1 MEIQQTFIIT
11 SLYWRRVSRDERHHR
26 LWINLRPPR
35 RFSELLW
42 TRLRSLE
49 LFTAYVINYSLQLMA
64 KSKWRMQPSLKIALQ
79 ISSSVILLN
88 GNNLTLLAK
97 SLDNHENIGINITSL
112 AALCTD
118 GPRFA
123 IKWFE
128 TLLKVSR
135 RSKERCDVTIVK
147 HIIQESRVCS
157 GQFSSNMK
165 MEGVGDIM
173 NGRTNE
179 VAKTPQ
185 PSPKV
190 VYWNHTTIAGLNAG
204 MTAVNVSSCLEKVC
218 DIYRYSIPIIP
229 LISSYDL
236 NNLIFVMLHCYLE
249 IGREFVRQYYTM
261 LSERPQDVF
270 RFYSH
275 ESYFAHDTDQPVQGQ
290 QKIQKAIERLAFV
303 DCKARIYT
311 VSGTATMNNG
321 LVIQVCGELSTGDN
335 PGRRFLQTFI
345 LCPQTPK
352 KYYVHN
358 DVFQWLDRAFGDTI
372 IQPQKND
379 VQTQI
384 VTEENVGANGGAGGI
399 NGHTQTLS
407 ASHNQQ
413 HLEPLPSMNANA
425 IVRDAKHQINDLAS
439 SKSDDSSTEE
449 AQTEDSSSVTIDPT
463 PKTWAKLVGGNQT
476 AAANIAAQLQNM
488 NQATTQPPARLPIMQ
503 NQTSMS
509 IANNAN
515 LHANF
520 EDNCRLY
527 VGGITRNIIPESAAA
542 IERDI
547 RSEFEKFGHVAA
559 VNVPRRVLDSTDP
572 QRTVFA
578 FVVMRTPEGARNAFN
593 AARKERSLSLIHL
606 KIDSLGFDG
615 EATLSEQKGGQ
626 MNSRT
631 SFMHRGPPLQG
642 LSRGGFSVRNGSS
655 GGRGGGGG
663 ARGLRHYSGGSEYR
677 QSSEHGRH

>member
-1 MEIQQTFIIT
+1 
-11 SLYWRRVSRDERHHR
+11 
-26 LWINLRPPR
+26 
-35 RFSELLW
+35 
-42 TRLRSLE
+42 
-49 LFTAYVINYSLQLMA
+49 
-64 KSKWRMQPSLKIALQ
+64 
-79 ISSSVILLN
+79 
-88 GNNLTLLAK
+88 
-97 SLDNHENIGINITSL
+97 
-112 AALCTD
+112 
-118 GPRFA
+118 
-123 IKWFE
+123 
-128 TLLKVSR
+128 
-135 RSKERCDVTIVK
+135 
-147 HIIQESRVCS
+147 
-157 GQFSSNMK
+157 
-165 MEGVGDIM
+165 MEGVGDVM

-185 PSPKV
+185 PSPK
-190 VYWNHTTIAGLNAG
+190 
-204 MTAVNVSSCLEKVC
+204 
-218 DIYRYSIPIIP
+218 
-229 LISSYDL
+229 
-236 NNLIFVMLHCYLE
+236 E

-321 LVIQVCGELSTGDN
+321 LVIQVCGELSIGDN
-335 PGRRFLQTFI
+335 PERRFLQTFI

-358 DVFQWLDRAFGDTI
+358 DVFQWLDRAFGDAV

-379 VQTQI
+379 VQAQI
-384 VTEENVGANGGAGGI
+384 TTEENAPTNGETGEI
-399 NGHTQTLS
+399 NGHTQTIS
-407 ASHNQQ
+407 ASHNQIETTDQSPDSLKKEQ
-413 HLEPLPSMNANA
+413 HLEPIPAANTNA
-425 IVRDAKHQINDLAS
+425 VVHDAKHQMNDRAS

-449 AQTEDSSSVTIDPT
+449 AQIEDSNSVTVDSA

-476 AAANIAAQLQNM
+476 TAATIAAQLQNIT
-488 NQATTQPPARLPIMQ
+488 QTTAQPPMRFPVIQ
-503 NQTSMS
+503 NHTSIS
-509 IANNAN
+509 ASNNAN

-527 VGGITRNIIPESAAA
+527 VGGITRNIVPESAAA

-547 RSEFEKFGHVAA
+547 RFEFEKFGHVAS
-559 VNVPRRVLDSTDP
+559 VNVPRRVLDTADP

-578 FVVMRTPEGARNAFN
+578 FVVMRTPEGARNAFH

-626 MNSRT
+626 INSRT
-631 SFMHRGPPLQG
+631 PFVHRGPPVQG
-642 LSRGGFSVRNGSS
+642 LSRGGFNVRNGSG

-663 ARGLRHYSGGSEYR
+663 SRGLRHYSGGSEYR

>member
-1 MEIQQTFIIT
+1 
-11 SLYWRRVSRDERHHR
+11 
-26 LWINLRPPR
+26 
-35 RFSELLW
+35 
-42 TRLRSLE
+42 
-49 LFTAYVINYSLQLMA
+49 
-64 KSKWRMQPSLKIALQ
+64 
-79 ISSSVILLN
+79 
-88 GNNLTLLAK
+88 
-97 SLDNHENIGINITSL
+97 
-112 AALCTD
+112 
-118 GPRFA
+118 
-123 IKWFE
+123 
-128 TLLKVSR
+128 
-135 RSKERCDVTIVK
+135 
-147 HIIQESRVCS
+147 
-157 GQFSSNMK
+157 
-165 MEGVGDIM
+165 MEGVGDVI

-179 VAKTPQ
+179 VAKSPQ
-185 PSPKV
+185 PSPK
-190 VYWNHTTIAGLNAG
+190 
-204 MTAVNVSSCLEKVC
+204 
-218 DIYRYSIPIIP
+218 
-229 LISSYDL
+229 
-236 NNLIFVMLHCYLE
+236 E

-321 LVIQVCGELSTGDN
+321 LVIQVCGELSVGDN

-372 IQPQKND
+372 ISPQKND

-384 VTEENVGANGGAGGI
+384 VNEENAATNGEAGEI
-399 NGHTQTLS
+399 NGHTQTVS
-407 ASHNQQ
+407 GNHNQTEIIEPSPDSLKKEQ
-413 HLEPLPSMNANA
+413 HLEPIPALNANTM
-425 IVRDAKHQINDLAS
+425 VHDVKHQINDVAS
-439 SKSDDSSTEE
+439 NKSDDSSTEE
-449 AQTEDSSSVTIDPT
+449 AHNDDSSLNKLTGLQTEDSNSVTVDST

-476 AAANIAAQLQNM
+476 TAASLTAQLQNM
-488 NQATTQPPARLPIMQ
+488 NQATTQTPVRLPIMQ
-503 NQTSMS
+503 NQTSLS
-509 IANNAN
+509 SNTAN
-515 LHANF
+515 LHTNF
-520 EDNCRLY
+520 EDSCRLY

-542 IERDI
+542 IEKDI

-559 VNVPRRVLDSTDP
+559 VNVPRRVMDTTDP

-578 FVVMRTPEGARNAFN
+578 FVVMRTPEGAKNAFN
-593 AARKERSLSLIHL
+593 AARKERALSLIHL

-626 MNSRT
+626 MSSRT
-631 SFMHRGPPLQG
+631 SFIHRGPPLQG
-642 LSRGGFSVRNGSS
+642 LSRGGFSMRNGSN

-663 ARGLRHYSGGSEYR
+663 SRGLRHYSGGSEYR

>member
-1 MEIQQTFIIT
+1 MF
-11 SLYWRRVSRDERHHR
+11 
-26 LWINLRPPR
+26 
-35 RFSELLW
+35 
-42 TRLRSLE
+42 
-49 LFTAYVINYSLQLMA
+49 
-64 KSKWRMQPSLKIALQ
+64 
-79 ISSSVILLN
+79 
-88 GNNLTLLAK
+88 
-97 SLDNHENIGINITSL
+97 
-112 AALCTD
+112 
-118 GPRFA
+118 
-123 IKWFE
+123 
-128 TLLKVSR
+128 
-135 RSKERCDVTIVK
+135 
-147 HIIQESRVCS
+147 
-157 GQFSSNMK
+157 NMK
-165 MEGVGDIM
+165 MEGVGDII

-185 PSPKV
+185 PSPK
-190 VYWNHTTIAGLNAG
+190 
-204 MTAVNVSSCLEKVC
+204 
-218 DIYRYSIPIIP
+218 
-229 LISSYDL
+229 
-236 NNLIFVMLHCYLE
+236 E

-358 DVFQWLDRAFGDTI
+358 DVFQWLDRAFGDNI

-384 VTEENVGANGGAGGI
+384 AIEENAAANGEAGGI
-399 NGHTQTLS
+399 NGHTQTVS
-407 ASHNQQ
+407 ANHNQIETIDQSPDSLKKEQ
-413 HLEPLPSMNANA
+413 HLEPITSVNANA
-425 IVRDAKHQINDLAS
+425 IVHDAKHQMNDIAS

-449 AQTEDSSSVTIDPT
+449 AQTEDSNSVTIDPT

-476 AAANIAAQLQNM
+476 TAATIAAQLQNM
-488 NQATTQPPARLPIMQ
+488 NQTTAHPPARLPVIQ

-509 IANNAN
+509 ASNSTN

-572 QRTVFA
+572 QRTIFA

-631 SFMHRGPPLQG
+631 SFIHRGPPLQG
-642 LSRGGFSVRNGSS
+642 LSRGGFGVRNGSG

-663 ARGLRHYSGGSEYR
+663 GSRGLRHYNGGSEYR

>member
-1 MEIQQTFIIT
+1 
-11 SLYWRRVSRDERHHR
+11 
-26 LWINLRPPR
+26 
-35 RFSELLW
+35 
-42 TRLRSLE
+42 
-49 LFTAYVINYSLQLMA
+49 
-64 KSKWRMQPSLKIALQ
+64 
-79 ISSSVILLN
+79 
-88 GNNLTLLAK
+88 
-97 SLDNHENIGINITSL
+97 
-112 AALCTD
+112 
-118 GPRFA
+118 
-123 IKWFE
+123 
-128 TLLKVSR
+128 
-135 RSKERCDVTIVK
+135 
-147 HIIQESRVCS
+147 
-157 GQFSSNMK
+157 MK
-165 MEGVGDIM
+165 MEGVGDVM

-185 PSPKV
+185 PSPK
-190 VYWNHTTIAGLNAG
+190 
-204 MTAVNVSSCLEKVC
+204 
-218 DIYRYSIPIIP
+218 
-229 LISSYDL
+229 
-236 NNLIFVMLHCYLE
+236 E

-321 LVIQVCGELSTGDN
+321 LVIQVCGELSIGDN

-358 DVFQWLDRAFGDTI
+358 DVFQWLDRAFGDTV

-379 VQTQI
+379 IQTQI
-384 VTEENVGANGGAGGI
+384 ATEENVAPNGEAGGI
-399 NGHTQTLS
+399 NGHTQAVS
-407 ASHNQQ
+407 ASHNQIETIVQSPDSLKKEQ
-413 HLEPLPSMNANA
+413 HLEPIQAVNASA
-425 IVRDAKHQINDLAS
+425 IVQDAKHQMNDIAS
-439 SKSDDSSTEE
+439 SKSDDSSAEE
-449 AQTEDSSSVTIDPT
+449 AQTEDSNSVTVDSA

-476 AAANIAAQLQNM
+476 AAVTIAAQLQNM
-488 NQATTQPPARLPIMQ
+488 TLTTAQPPVRLPIIQ
-503 NQTSMS
+503 NSAS
-509 IANNAN
+509 ISPSNNAN
-515 LHANF
+515 LLSNF

-527 VGGITRNIIPESAAA
+527 VGGITRNIVPESAAA

-547 RSEFEKFGHVAA
+547 RFEFEKFGHVAA
-559 VNVPRRVLDSTDP
+559 VNVPRRVLDSADP

-593 AARKERSLSLIHL
+593 AARKERSLSLLHL

-626 MNSRT
+626 MNPRT
-631 SFMHRGPPLQG
+631 PFIHRGPTLQG
-642 LSRGGFSVRNGSS
+642 LSRGGFNVRNGSG

-663 ARGLRHYSGGSEYR
+663 SRGLRHYSGASEYR
-677 QSSEHGRH
+677 QSNEHGRH